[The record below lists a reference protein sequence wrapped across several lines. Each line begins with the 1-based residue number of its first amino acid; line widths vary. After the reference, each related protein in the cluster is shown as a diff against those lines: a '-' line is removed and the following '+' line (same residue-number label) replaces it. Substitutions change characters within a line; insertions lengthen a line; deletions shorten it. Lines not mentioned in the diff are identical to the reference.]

1 MEFHAKLKVINCN
14 NENEWLG
21 LELVQNRRQI
31 RDIFKKHPKF
41 DGDPTETSDSLPHVC
56 NVLKYDLQLSPYFP
70 FPGYAGRVFEIFLW
84 HNGEKMTI
92 SSLKNDPGT
101 SHFKLRPIKAFVVGD
116 KYTLSISYGGNINN
130 KDKGMGSWAGL
141 TYDIYALPDS
151 SKRLTL
157 IYPKNAK
164 AYYNSVAEST
174 DVYDDQR
181 WITKFKDTQ
190 LLSTYR
196 LALVIGDFTNVT
208 MIADA
213 GYPVSTLAFPH
224 WINGI
229 STTTEIA
236 KKCANS
242 FARLT
247 NVPYPLEKLDLA
259 AFTFLAEYGECL
271 NFFTIPEIY
280 AFSGVDEGLIVTN
293 GSGHP
298 LIDDQ
303 VHFDEQVEYAGP
315 AVIGMIEQVVGR
327 KVFHK
332 AIEKYLR
339 ENKFGNA
346 DLETLISAFENATKN
361 EPLCGDQL
369 KIREFMTDFLLQPYY
384 PMITVH
390 YNESE
395 GYSFKQQ
402 SSSMGWNDTTRWN
415 IPLFVLNVNTQKVH
429 TLWLLKS
436 GEICSPID
444 LNSTET
450 YIFNYRG
457 LTFGRILYDEV
468 IWTTKFL
475 NVDWTQVD
483 DASPIALI
491 IDRLEE
497 EARTQKD
504 SLAEQLI
511 NKIVNDFNALIN
523 PYLVSI
529 IMDLNDQDLEDR
541 LFVNI
546 DWYPKT
552 LSDEFQNY
560 NLLLL
565 AILDGY
571 SDYQQVGLLKFKNFM
586 SDCAHFETELET
598 CNKKEAEA
606 AAVKTMEVAAENQV
620 SSHSFDAYLKLQDG
634 AIEQTQVQEVE
645 NLDQNVNPGANAAP
659 ANPLSRLG
667 KPETKR
673 PRRFPVGTIACIVCC
688 VSQPLMFFLK
698 NPNLIYCDNK
708 IIIQEQYG
716 DAAHGTI
723 EIPQRPLGGVFDNM
737 TCVTSIQ
744 SPNHTQIMFSV
755 QWLRVARLDRRRRRE
770 CKHGAALVFYDPP
783 DINQRIVFCREI
795 PEPVVS
801 KKNKLVIIYKLHRFA
816 LKPMEFFAYF
826 TLIYV
831 AKLQKRLSYN
841 VSPILESHGTISEL
855 PSIHHPN
862 SIVRELTLEPFFP
875 FPSVTGRQDM
885 TFDGHVKINF
895 TITKSTQSVW
905 LNSERLSLQTL
916 RLYDEN
922 KLMTIEAF
930 TLDSIRNQIKLTPV
944 EFFEVGR
951 SYRLEIE
958 YTGVLSTTLDGGFFF
973 MTYNSTLTGKLN
985 TVLSTVF
992 EPAMARR
999 MFPCFDD
1006 PHWKAA
1012 VKLTSIIPNGALA
1025 FHTTEIESS
1034 LILKNGKK
1042 QITFKQTPPMSTYLV
1057 NLSTQ
1062 SVVLPELEPFIG
1074 DTPEKSANCIDAFES
1089 LVGVQYPL
1097 EKLDNIDTHSFFHGG
1112 GIENFGAI
1120 LLTDVLANLKSSMS
1134 STDDLDIY
1142 SIMCHETAHQ
1152 WTGDYVTTDKWGS
1165 EFLNE
1170 AFADYFSFRMLQTMP
1185 SADYKYLPATLCS
1198 TLTLTQIS
1206 HDYFTQVY
1214 YPIVTVDIEN
1224 GFYAL
1229 KQHSI
1234 YSSTDRW
1241 NIPLFV
1247 QDVNSGNTYTIYLLK
1262 NGEVCNPH
1270 GPNQLSATNP
1280 LIFNREGLSY
1290 TIVKYSDTAW
1300 NKLFELNF
1308 TKVDERTLLA
1318 LMTDELNQNT
1328 KKSINPTVRAA
1339 VYCAGALNADQSMR
1353 DFLSQYKKAMDVDNH
1368 FYFQLEFN
1376 RVNSGLSCQPHN
1388 PDRYRS
1394 YLKEKATRRRAKLI
1408 SY

>member
-1 MEFHAKLKVINCN
+1 M
-14 NENEWLG
+14 
-21 LELVQNRRQI
+21 
-31 RDIFKKHPKF
+31 
-41 DGDPTETSDSLPHVC
+41 
-56 NVLKYDLQLSPYFP
+56 
-70 FPGYAGRVFEIFLW
+70 
-84 HNGEKMTI
+84 
-92 SSLKNDPGT
+92 
-101 SHFKLRPIKAFVVGD
+101 
-116 KYTLSISYGGNINN
+116 
-130 KDKGMGSWAGL
+130 
-141 TYDIYALPDS
+141 
-151 SKRLTL
+151 
-157 IYPKNAK
+157 
-164 AYYNSVAEST
+164 
-174 DVYDDQR
+174 
-181 WITKFKDTQ
+181 
-190 LLSTYR
+190 
-196 LALVIGDFTNVT
+196 
-208 MIADA
+208 
-213 GYPVSTLAFPH
+213 
-224 WINGI
+224 
-229 STTTEIA
+229 
-236 KKCANS
+236 
-242 FARLT
+242 
-247 NVPYPLEKLDLA
+247 
-259 AFTFLAEYGECL
+259 
-271 NFFTIPEIY
+271 
-280 AFSGVDEGLIVTN
+280 
-293 GSGHP
+293 
-298 LIDDQ
+298 
-303 VHFDEQVEYAGP
+303 
-315 AVIGMIEQVVGR
+315 
-327 KVFHK
+327 
-332 AIEKYLR
+332 
-339 ENKFGNA
+339 
-346 DLETLISAFENATKN
+346 
-361 EPLCGDQL
+361 
-369 KIREFMTDFLLQPYY
+369 
-384 PMITVH
+384 
-390 YNESE
+390 
-395 GYSFKQQ
+395 
-402 SSSMGWNDTTRWN
+402 
-415 IPLFVLNVNTQKVH
+415 
-429 TLWLLKS
+429 
-436 GEICSPID
+436 
-444 LNSTET
+444 
-450 YIFNYRG
+450 
-457 LTFGRILYDEV
+457 
-468 IWTTKFL
+468 
-475 NVDWTQVD
+475 
-483 DASPIALI
+483 
-491 IDRLEE
+491 
-497 EARTQKD
+497 
-504 SLAEQLI
+504 
-511 NKIVNDFNALIN
+511 
-523 PYLVSI
+523 
-529 IMDLNDQDLEDR
+529 
-541 LFVNI
+541 
-546 DWYPKT
+546 
-552 LSDEFQNY
+552 
-560 NLLLL
+560 
-565 AILDGY
+565 
-571 SDYQQVGLLKFKNFM
+571 LLKF
-586 SDCAHFETELET
+586 C
-598 CNKKEAEA
+598 
-606 AAVKTMEVAAENQV
+606 
-620 SSHSFDAYLKLQDG
+620 
-634 AIEQTQVQEVE
+634 
-645 NLDQNVNPGANAAP
+645 
-659 ANPLSRLG
+659 
-667 KPETKR
+667 
-673 PRRFPVGTIACIVCC
+673 
-688 VSQPLMFFLK
+688 
-698 NPNLIYCDNK
+698 
-708 IIIQEQYG
+708 
-716 DAAHGTI
+716 
-723 EIPQRPLGGVFDNM
+723 
-737 TCVTSIQ
+737 
-744 SPNHTQIMFSV
+744 
-755 QWLRVARLDRRRRRE
+755 
-770 CKHGAALVFYDPP
+770 
-783 DINQRIVFCREI
+783 
-795 PEPVVS
+795 
-801 KKNKLVIIYKLHRFA
+801 FA
-816 LKPMEFFAYF
+816 LY
-826 TLIYV
+826 L
-831 AKLQKRLSYN
+831 LSN
-841 VSPILESHGTISEL
+841 IGQSFEDEPESPLHAHYQL
-855 PSIHHPN
+855 PRVMKVN
-862 SIVRELTLEPFFP
+862 LYELTLEPFFP

-1057 NLSTQ
+1057 NLSVGDFSVKSSRTKRNIKTQ

-1185 SADYKYLPATLCS
+1185 SADYKYLVESEYLRSRQYGFIESRRLNHSIASNQSNFDEVTYGSGSSVVRQLEGILGQSTFLAAMRSYINAHKFGTVTLKDLENSLQAVAPATLCS

-1290 TIVKYSDTAW
+1290 TIVTYSDTAW

-1328 KKSINPTVRAA
+1328 KKRGRANTLITRLLSDFNGNLSPHLVQISLEGASKKKLMHSIVESVYPHVDWTATSLRKEALAEIVIPLAVKLNISDARTKATALFGQFSTACSTLKDLEACNPINPTVRAA